1 MQHSG
6 SFRFLEAARGF
17 YWEEYPFFAIAA
29 LRTGAQVSV
38 SRPQG
43 AVLFF
48 GTKSPVMSVCSNSS
62 SFTFLSIPPA

>member
-17 YWEEYPFFAIAA
+17 YWEEYPFFSIVAP
-29 LRTGAQVSV
+29 RMGAQVNV